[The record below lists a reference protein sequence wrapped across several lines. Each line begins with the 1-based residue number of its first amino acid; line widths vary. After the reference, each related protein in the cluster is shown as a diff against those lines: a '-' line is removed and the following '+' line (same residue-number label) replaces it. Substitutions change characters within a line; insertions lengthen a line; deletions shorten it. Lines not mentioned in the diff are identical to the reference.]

1 MPPSTIL
8 QWVSAAL
15 FWQAAGVLDILRFV
29 PAHDNGSI
37 QLYQASLTTRE
48 QRELGRAERT
58 IARGLNSFLEVG
70 LALKAIRDQRLYCQQ
85 YDTFEEYCIR
95 RWDFS
100 RIRAYQICAASEV
113 VADLSTVVNIPL
125 PGNEAQARPMAC
137 LKTAKHRRRAWRMA
151 LKMAAAEGRP
161 VTARDAEEAVNLL
174 SETIEPTP
182 ANGVPIYHSSEG
194 IRAAY
199 CDPPYVNQAR
209 RRYDCPEVDHRALI
223 ARLETFD
230 AWALS
235 LSSPS
240 LRQVLPLCP
249 DGVRVGAWVKP
260 WCAFRPN
267 VNPSFAWEPLIFK
280 LGRQRTRQQITIR
293 DWHSAN
299 MTMERGLCG
308 VKPESFCFWIFEMLN
323 LQPGDSFY
331 DLFEGSGAV
340 TRAFRRW
347 MATKSPLRSL
357 SLKPG

>member
-1 MPPSTIL
+1 MPENELSLVKMP
-8 QWVSAAL
+8 
-15 FWQAAGVLDILRFV
+15 AGLRS
-29 PAHDNGSI
+29 N
-37 QLYQASLTTRE
+37 LTARE
-48 QRELGRAERT
+48 KRDLEKAEGR
-58 IARGLNSFLEVG
+58 IARGLKSFLAVG
-70 LALKAIRDQRLYCQQ
+70 MALKEIRDNRLYRE
-85 YDTFEEYCIR
+85 DFKTFEEYCAR
-95 RWDFS
+95 RWDFT

-113 VADLSTVVNIPL
+113 VADLSTIVNIPL
-125 PGNEAQARPMAC
+125 PENEAQARPMVR
-137 LKTAKHRRRAWRMA
+137 LKTTQHRRRAWRMA
-151 LKMAAAEGRP
+151 LKMASAEGRP

-182 ANGVPIYHSSEG
+182 VNGVPIYHSSEG

-209 RRYDCPEVDHRALI
+209 RRYDCPEIDHRALI
-223 ARLETFD
+223 ARLQTFD

-267 VNPSFAWEPLIFK
+267 VNPSFAWEPVIFK
-280 LGRQRTRQQITIR
+280 LGRQRTRQQPTIR

-347 MATKSPLRSL
+347 MATKSPLRS
-357 SLKPG
+357 SCSKPG